1 MSQFALNAQSVLLMK
16 RIEVTNLAIAC
27 VVALAVLVG
36 SGFGGFFYGVLTGGV
51 IGAANWR
58 AIVWL
63 AGKISNAG
71 KKSVKV
77 YAALAGAKMTILCS
91 VIWAAASLLPV
102 TPLGLLLGLSS
113 LVAAIFAS
121 TLFGQL
127 QPADCEGS
135 IG

>member
-1 MSQFALNAQSVLLMK
+1 MSQFALNAQSVLLMR
-16 RIEVTNLAIAC
+16 RIEFVNLSIALM
-27 VVALAVLVG
+27 VALIALVA
-36 SGFGGFFYGVLTGGV
+36 SGFGDFFYGVLTGGV

-63 AGKISNAG
+63 VGKIMNAG
-71 KKSVKV
+71 RKSVKV
-77 YAALAGAKMTILCS
+77 YAILAGAKMTILCS

-121 TLFGQL
+121 TLFGQP
-127 QPADCEGS
+127 QPADCEGT